1 MQALGQSLGNAIR
14 HMQEHGTGVSHILRN
29 LASRPRSSNEG
40 IMAALA
46 PGNDPPPPPPGA
58 GAIVAANKR
67 RQRPRTSDEEVVPA
81 APANTPPPPPFFS
94 SFGTD
99 YKAPVIQ
106 KKPAK
111 YKLADRPRDDDIKII
126 AGGKRAKPE
135 PNSSVLRQ
143 QKQETQR
150 RPPQPPGPRIPERYN
165 IGDDDDSPSPSPP
178 PAVKLGRFAAKLA
191 KHMAAHHKRPKT
203 IGAATSADPWDILF
217 GEDEE
222 GTSQEREQ
230 KFLKAVAKAAK
241 GPKKGVI
248 KDKMKVKP
256 PKALAAAVVG

>member
-1 MQALGQSLGNAIR
+1 MQAIGQSLGNAIR
-14 HMQEHGTGVSHILRN
+14 HMQEHGSGVSDILRN

-58 GAIVAANKR
+58 GAIVASGKR
-67 RQRPRTSDEEVVPA
+67 RQRPPSDEEVVPA
-81 APANTPPPPPFFS
+81 APPNTPPPPPFFS

-106 KKPAK
+106 KKPK
-111 YKLADRPRDDDIKII
+111 YKLADRPRDDDIKVI

-143 QKQETQR
+143 QKQETQW
-150 RPPQPPGPRIPERYN
+150 RPPQPPGPRIPDRYN
-165 IGDDDDSPSPSPP
+165 IGDDDSPSPP
-178 PAVKLGRFAAKLA
+178 PAVKLGRFAGKLA
-191 KHMAAHHKRPKT
+191 KHMAAHHKRPRT
-203 IGAATSADPWDILF
+203 SGAATSVDPWEILF
-217 GEDEE
+217 GEDG
-222 GTSQEREQ
+222 GTNNSQERQE
-230 KFLKAVAKAAK
+230 KLMKAVAKAAK

-248 KDKMKVKP
+248 KDKMKAKP
-256 PKALAAAVVG
+256 PKALAAAVVA